1 MKVLLTNPATVL
13 SIDENHEKLFI
24 KAGSRWPWT
33 TVRNKKDKNCVA
45 FFPFYLAYS
54 ANVLRDRGYDVQV
67 IDGVALNLADEEFI
81 KKVKQIVPDVLVIE
95 TTTHAANYDIQLS
108 EKIKSIL
115 PKTKIVFTGPH
126 VTVFA
131 REILSENKAIDFITL
146 GEYELTLADLVDRLA
161 KKSENYKL
169 DGLAYKK
176 GNEVW
181 VSENKGFIEDID
193 SLPYPAFELFPT
205 NDNPNLEI
213 YGDGICTY
221 YPAVTLH
228 SSRGCPF
235 KCDFCLWNQVMYDN
249 KKYRMFSPKRV
260 VDEIEYVINNFGA
273 KEIYFDD
280 DDFCVN
286 KRHVLEICDEIKR
299 RNIKTK
305 WSCMG
310 DAMCTDEEM
319 ISSMASAGCIFMKF
333 GVESGD
339 KNILKKIGKPLNPEK
354 AVAISKLCR
363 KYKIRTHATFTF
375 GLDGETPETMKA
387 TLRLANRIK
396 FDYAQASITTPFPG
410 TRYYD
415 KLVELGRME
424 KVDWDKFDGT
434 NTCVFN
440 TDLLTSKEI
449 EDFRKKAIRSMILHK
464 IVDPVWVY
472 RYLQRNVLL
481 IKSQGLGSVISPFK
495 ALYYTFKNKSDK

>member
-1 MKVLLTNPATVL
+1 MKVLLTNPATVV
-13 SIDENHEKLFI
+13 SIDGNHERFFI

-33 TVRNKKDKNCVA
+33 TVRNKKEKNCIA

-54 ANVLRDRGYDVQV
+54 ANVLKDRGHEVHV
-67 IDGVALNLADEEFI
+67 IDGVALNLSDEAFL
-81 KKVKQIVPDVLVIE
+81 KKVEQIAPDVLVIE
-95 TTTHAANYDIQLS
+95 TTTHAANYDIRLS
-108 EKIKSIL
+108 EKIKSII
-115 PKTKIVFTGPH
+115 PSTKVVLTGPH

-131 REILSENKAIDFITL
+131 REILSESKVIDFITL
-146 GEYELTLADLVDRLA
+146 GEYEFTLADLVDRIA
-161 KKSENYKL
+161 SKSENFKMI
-169 DGLAYKK
+169 GLAYRN

-181 VSENKGFIEDID
+181 VSEKKGFIEDLN

-205 NDNPNLEI
+205 DDNPDLAI

-221 YPAVTLH
+221 FPAVTLH

-249 KKYRMFSPKRV
+249 KSYRMFSPKRV
-260 VDEIEYVINNFGA
+260 VDEMEHVINNFGA

-286 KRHVLEICDEIKR
+286 KKHVLGICDEIKR
-299 RNIKTK
+299 RNLKIK

-319 ISSMASAGCIFMKF
+319 ISAMASAGCVFMKF

-339 KNILKKIGKPLNPEK
+339 TTILKQIGKPLKPEK

-375 GLDGETPETMKA
+375 GLDGETHETMRA
-387 TLRLANRIK
+387 TLKLANKIK

-410 TRYYD
+410 TRYYN
-415 KLVELGRME
+415 KLVEMGRLE

-440 TDLLTSKEI
+440 TDLLSSKDI
-449 EDFRKKAIRSMILHK
+449 ENYRKKAIRSMVLHK
-464 IVDPVWVY
+464 MVDPVWLY
-472 RYLQRNVLL
+472 RYLERNVLL
-481 IKSQGLGSVISPFK
+481 IRNQGLEPVLSPFK
-495 ALYYTFKNKSDK
+495 ALYYTFIK